1 MILLFLENFFIS
13 LSAVFANKTRSILTA
28 LGIIIGVV
36 SVTMMGTLISGL
48 DKTFESSMSWL
59 GKDILYVSRYEWFG
73 DMEWWEVRNRPRIRP
88 EYVDKVKERSKY
100 ALAVAPVMQRG
111 ASLSLGEKETRTEI
125 FGTNEDYMETIT
137 TNIVQ
142 GRFFSKNED
151 RSGARVTVIGD
162 GIKEAFFGDN
172 DPIGKYIKIDNIKF
186 RVIGVL
192 EKQGKFLGL
201 FSVDKQAILPIGAYN
216 RIFSK
221 RGWMRLSI
229 KIPENKIEEGFS
241 SSEIR
246 PKVVPGEYTARV
258 NYEGLKLEE
267 KITVVGDNR
276 IKMPVDDYR
285 KKLKALL
292 TLRDL
297 LSRTHKLIDKVS
309 FSADQL
315 EDLIKKLND
324 ASSQDSKDA
333 MKIHKKILE
342 HKFEFLMRPP
352 PSMTY
357 RQKPRLREEIR
368 SLMSAIDNTTNPPT
382 APQIERIA
390 SLIKEVDE
398 QEETILSNES
408 ELLNLNRKLS
418 SLPQIIY

>member
-111 ASLSLGEKETRTEI
+111 ANLSRGEKKTRTEI

-151 RSGARVTVIGD
+151 RSGARVTVIGN
-162 GIKEAFFGDN
+162 GIKEAFFGDQ

-201 FSVDKQAILPIGAYN
+201 FSVDKQAILPVGAYN

-229 KIPENKIEEGFS
+229 KIPEDKIEEGLDEIS
-241 SSEIR
+241 SVMRHIR
-246 PKVVPGEYTARV
+246 
-258 NYEGLKLEE
+258 GLKPNQKNDFAINQTKAFE
-267 KITVVGDNR
+267 KNYNTLKLAIGGTGTFITLLSLVVGGIGVMNIMFVSVKER
-276 IKMPVDDYR
+276 TREIGVR
-285 KKLKALL
+285 KAIGATKG
-292 TLRDL
+292 
-297 LSRTHKLIDKVS
+297 
-309 FSADQL
+309 
-315 EDLIKKLND
+315 
-324 ASSQDSKDA
+324 
-333 MKIHKKILE
+333 MILGQ
-342 HKFEFLMRPP
+342 FLMEAVSICLIAGLIGLSISYILSILLNKIF
-352 PSMTY
+352 PSN
-357 RQKPRLREEIR
+357 LDIGLAIF
-368 SLMSAIDNTTNPPT
+368 SILMSIVVGVISGFIPSYRAANLDPID
-382 APQIERIA
+382 
-390 SLIKEVDE
+390 SLRYE
-398 QEETILSNES
+398 
-408 ELLNLNRKLS
+408 
-418 SLPQIIY
+418 

>member
-137 TNIVQ
+137 TNIAQ

-172 DPIGKYIKIDNIKF
+172 DPIGKYIKIDNVKF

-229 KIPENKIEEGFS
+229 KIPENKIEEGLDEIS
-241 SSEIR
+241 SVMRHIR
-246 PKVVPGEYTARV
+246 
-258 NYEGLKLEE
+258 GLKPNE
-267 KITVVGDNR
+267 KNDFAINQTKAFEKNYNTLKLAIGGTGTFITLLSLVVGGIGVMNIMFVSVKERTREIGVRKATGATRGMILGQFLMEAVAICLIAGLIGLSISYVLSVLLNKIFPSTLDLWLAMFSILMSITVGVISGV
-276 IKMPVDDYR
+276 IPSYR
-285 KKLKALL
+285 AANLDPIDS
-292 TLRDL
+292 LRY
-297 LSRTHKLIDKVS
+297 
-309 FSADQL
+309 
-315 EDLIKKLND
+315 E
-324 ASSQDSKDA
+324 
-333 MKIHKKILE
+333 
-342 HKFEFLMRPP
+342 
-352 PSMTY
+352 
-357 RQKPRLREEIR
+357 
-368 SLMSAIDNTTNPPT
+368 
-382 APQIERIA
+382 
-390 SLIKEVDE
+390 
-398 QEETILSNES
+398 
-408 ELLNLNRKLS
+408 
-418 SLPQIIY
+418 